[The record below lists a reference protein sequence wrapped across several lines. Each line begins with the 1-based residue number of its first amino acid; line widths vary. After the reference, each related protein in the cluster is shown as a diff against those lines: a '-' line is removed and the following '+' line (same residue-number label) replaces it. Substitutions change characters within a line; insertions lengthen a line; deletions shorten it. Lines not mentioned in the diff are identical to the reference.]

1 MEDQSVATGRS
12 AVGNLIEQPRSKTKQ
27 NYARVGPMRN
37 YARVGPMPSKKSYCI
52 VILAIMA
59 VVRGGGVLLR
69 ARVCGAG
76 YSAQPPP
83 PTGPLCSHRRRVLWD
98 LLPWACGRRSAEA
111 EPSALWLRRRFPLG
125 HFHFP
130 TSTSQVLNNR
140 LDPVPVID
148 SCVAYLTWYRP
159 SDIQDNNRI
168 SASGPPRKRWLCF
181 RTS

>member
-83 PTGPLCSHRRRVLWD
+83 PPAPFVRTDAVSFGIFFRGRAGAAVLKPNH
-98 LLPWACGRRSAEA
+98 LRCG
-111 EPSALWLRRRFPLG
+111 FG
-125 HFHFP
+125 VGFHSV
-130 TSTSQVLNNR
+130 TSIS
-140 LDPVPVID
+140 
-148 SCVAYLTWYRP
+148 RP
-159 SDIQDNNRI
+159 QRH
-168 SASGPPRKRWLCF
+168 KY
-181 RTS
+181 